1 MKVVAINGS
10 PRPKGNTFQAIQ
22 AVLDVIEYAGIETE
36 VLQIGGRDI
45 RGCTACGGCS
55 GGMCVFA
62 DEAFRSWTRTLEDA
76 DGILLACP
84 VYYAGIPGTM
94 KAFLDR
100 IFYQSG
106 GRFRLKVGA
115 SIAVLRRSGGV
126 ATFDQLNHYLLIS
139 EMIVAPSFY
148 WNVAH
153 GRQPGEVQED
163 LEALSVLQNLGQNM
177 AYLLEMQN
185 RTRAEL
191 PPPAPVAR
199 AWTNFIR

>member
-1 MKVVAINGS
+1 MEALPS
-10 PRPKGNTFQAIQ
+10 TQ
-22 AVLDVIEYAGIETE
+22 E
-36 VLQIGGRDI
+36 
-45 RGCTACGGCS
+45 
-55 GGMCVFA
+55 
-62 DEAFRSWTRTLEDA
+62 EAFARLQDWEPLGECLRLLQFYRTKILEDCPRA
-76 DGILLACP
+76 LLESWIQDWNAVEHEP
-84 VYYAGIPGTM
+84 LQRLLNMAIFHDRMAP
-94 KAFLDR
+94 FLQTLLLGQESD
-100 IFYQSG
+100 
-106 GRFRLKVGA
+106 L
-115 SIAVLRRSGGV
+115 LRSGGV

>member
-1 MKVVAINGS
+1 M
-10 PRPKGNTFQAIQ
+10 
-22 AVLDVIEYAGIETE
+22 LDVIESAGIETE

-55 GGMCVFA
+55 DGMCVFA